1 MARKGQ
7 TPAQPVKQEPVESAP
22 NMDSQDIGAPVVE
35 QVEQPPVVE
44 TPPEPQPE
52 PEPEPEPEAIDDEPI
67 VVPVEQP
74 EQVAPVAAE
83 LDVPAL
89 AGTQASAPVEVEL
102 DTPAKVDIESLTD
115 YAARIE
121 EAGQPL
127 AVCQI
132 THPDAKDG
140 GLHVGTYAGIRL
152 VRGETPAALLSD
164 GTVI

>member
-7 TPAQPVKQEPVESAP
+7 TPAQPV
-22 NMDSQDIGAPVVE
+22 
-35 QVEQPPVVE
+35 
-44 TPPEPQPE
+44 
-52 PEPEPEPEAIDDEPI
+52 
-67 VVPVEQP
+67 EQP
-74 EQVAPVAAE
+74 EQVAPIAAE
-83 LDVPAL
+83 LDIPAY
-89 AGTQASAPVEVEL
+89 AGTPEPLPVEV
-102 DTPAKVDIESLTD
+102 ESLTD

-121 EAGQPL
+121 EAAQPL

-152 VRGETPAALLSD
+152 VRGEHPAALLSD